1 MKRVLWTFVLCL
13 VVALPAFG
21 ADTLFSAQNSGL
33 NIELKFARGLKQLT
47 LSVRHIGS
55 GRAPVERTF
64 NISNPGEIDALT
76 AQAVSLLQSH
86 NANREDVD
94 RIATIFE
101 EFKFVSTANCQAIH
115 LGEELTS
122 DTRAIEDLVRE
133 FDRISAGIRGEGD
146 FERSVEL
153 FEVTVPNVGSFQLR
167 ALVDSLGRPV
177 KLSLSQNGETLKDF
191 KVVRNGDTFTFS
203 TNAGVPLIT
212 IQNHGMKNQ
221 LVSLAAYGKDGLET
235 IVRTHI
241 KLEAQNGNLNATVIA
256 TSQDTDNERVGEVRL
271 TTVSVEHR
279 PVVRH
284 AQMDIFIPSLEA
296 PVLRQRISQ
305 SPFGQSAVGSAN
317 YAASSSE
324 SYEAC
329 LSEAFVLRH
338 ELERSDSDNQLIQ
351 RCLGRVA
358 LEFAD
363 ESFATDENKQADFR
377 NCLQSIG
384 AIRNLGNGREFVDG
398 FFANN
403 DEAQESLSSCLAT
416 MREHDVRRSIEAY
429 LASEQFASDDSFA
442 PLLSGV
448 TELAMQTFKSCS
460 GDNCQSVAIARA
472 SQEMFKLKFLR
483 WFDEAS
489 IGTLGAERDRLVTQ
503 YTECASTKDLDQ
515 CQREL
520 MSATIRLLPSQMYNR
535 ISSDSG
541 LSALASEED
550 SQAVIACMNQSISRV
565 ATGDFSAFDEWRY
578 RCSFNQFKSKLPT
591 LASQHW
597 ANELS
602 RYGVSHPIE
611 GVVSSIEIALAGV
624 ATTGDAKKA
633 VEDAGISAYS
643 VGISRILESRLDE
656 RLPAGTNE
664 SDEARAIIQE
674 RLSAMTSP
682 GSYDLTESAG
692 VYLRRTSQS
701 RGAQGLQTGFR
712 DLVMRVH
719 TVPRQFELIRNLDRA
734 YRDDQQLTRTV
745 SQISGEY
752 ENCWQ
757 DFDANGSDDVLAH
770 ALKCDKATLADE
782 KFALISEELRQLV
795 SRRFPLASN
804 EANEILTPLHYMD
817 KCFQDGDPLGS
828 ATYAEYEQ
836 WLNACI
842 AVTQIDIA
850 SNMYEKLEHKYR
862 PVLSAADQSG
872 LKAKIACFREPL
884 KTMVGDD
891 GESFFEE
898 DFEKPAGHEHARSI
912 EDIMTVSDQLN
923 GAGSL
928 LSSMFTQENFDQ
940 RYREGDRAVLQ
951 GYLKLLASKGSD
963 QALMAKL
970 ETCSSQFDEIL
981 TSGFR
986 TYLMASVPNLYGQI
1000 VPFLGAPQQR
1010 LIEEV
1015 IDVEMAQLLLQV
1027 QAKSEY
1033 RTVES
1038 DAPGGTIVTSDF
1050 TIAAMARFIEGM
1062 GQYIAQGFVFD
1073 MNEMKTELVV
1083 FKEELKDALRWVV
1096 ESDQPVS
1103 LEELGRFFSESKLAD
1118 HMALAHVAKNTNDN
1132 FQSFLSGLYEKE
1144 IADFWERV
1152 KESNSGF
1159 FNWIIG
1165 REENHLSTK
1174 QKRELREIEEKYES
1188 LKTLARNMTAG
1199 YDFRRIFNV
1208 YGEEGREAL
1217 EMIKEQDFLPR
1228 LAGRTPS
1235 AVNRAQVDRA
1245 IAERI
1250 LADDSPG
1257 GFTERFVREIAQEY
1271 LTKQSRS
1278 KWGITKWMFYD
1289 DGDFDWEVVRE
1300 TESGR
1305 KAIEYYGK
1313 YVLLPRM
1320 LGQSL
1325 TRYEENLH
1333 KSKFEELLRKAQ
1345 KENR

>member
-1 MKRVLWTFVLCL
+1 MWTFILCL
-13 VVALPAFG
+13 VVVLPAFG
-21 ADTLFSAQNSGL
+21 ADTLFSAQNEGL
-33 NIELKFARGLKQLT
+33 NIELKFARGQKQLS

-55 GRAPVERTF
+55 GRAPVERIF
-64 NISNPGEIDALT
+64 SIANPGEIDALT

-86 NANREDVD
+86 NANRSDIES
-94 RIATIFE
+94 IATIFE

-133 FDRISAGIRGEGD
+133 FDRISAGIRGEGN
-146 FERSVEL
+146 FERSIEL

-167 ALVDSLGRPV
+167 ALVDSQGNPV
-177 KLSLSQNGETLKDF
+177 KLSLSQDGETLKDF

-212 IQNHGMKNQ
+212 IQNHGMKNRM
-221 LVSLAAYGKDGLET
+221 VSLAAYGKDGLET

-241 KLEAQNGNLNATVIA
+241 KLEAQNGNLNATVVA
-256 TSQDTDNERVGEVRL
+256 TSQDTDNERVGAVRL

-284 AQMDIFIPSLEA
+284 AQMDIFIPSLENSA
-296 PVLRQRISQ
+296 LRQRVAT
-305 SPFGQSAVGSAN
+305 SPFGRNAVETSTFSAEANAN
-317 YAASSSE
+317 YD
-324 SYEAC
+324 AC

-338 ELERSDSDNQLIQ
+338 ELERSDTDNQLIQ
-351 RCLGRVA
+351 RCLGRIA

-363 ESFATDENKQADFR
+363 QSFASNPQKQTDFR
-377 NCLQSIG
+377 NCLVSAG
-384 AIRNLGNGREFVDG
+384 AIRTQGEGREFVDG
-398 FFANN
+398 FFKN
-403 DEAQESLSSCLAT
+403 DEESQTALEGCLAQ
-416 MREHDVRRSIEAY
+416 MKEHDVRRSVEAY
-429 LASEQFASDDSFA
+429 LASEHFAGDESFA
-442 PLLSGV
+442 PLLQSV
-448 TELAMQTFKSCS
+448 TQLAMQTFSSCD
-460 GDNCQSVAIARA
+460 GDDCQSRAIARA

-489 IGTLGAERDRLVTQ
+489 IGALGTQRDELVND
-503 YTECASTKDLDQ
+503 YTACAGAKDLDQ

-520 MSATIRLLPSQMYNR
+520 MVAAIRLLPSQMYDR
-535 ISSDSG
+535 ISTESG
-541 LSALASEED
+541 LSAKAQADD
-550 SQAVIACMNQSISRV
+550 SQAVIACMNQNFSRI
-565 ATGDFSAFDEWRY
+565 ATGDFSSFDEWRY
-578 RCSFNQFKSKLPT
+578 RCSFNQFKTKLPN
-591 LASQHW
+591 LASEHW
-597 ANELS
+597 ANELA
-602 RYGVSHPIE
+602 RYGVVHPIE
-611 GVVSSIEIALAGV
+611 GVVNSVQIALSGV
-624 ATTGDAKKA
+624 ATSGDAKKA
-633 VEDAGISAYS
+633 IEDAGISAYS
-643 VGISRILESRLDE
+643 VGISRILDTRLDE

-664 SDEARAIIQE
+664 TEEARAIVLE

-682 GSYDLTESAG
+682 GSYDLVESTG
-692 VYLRRTSQS
+692 VYLRRTAQA
-701 RGAQGLQTGFR
+701 RGAQGIQTGFR

-719 TVPRQFELIRNLDRA
+719 TVPRQFELVRSLDPA
-734 YRDDQQLTRTV
+734 YRDDNQLTQQVAQLT
-745 SQISGEY
+745 SSYEDCWGE
-752 ENCWQ
+752 
-757 DFDANGSDDVLAH
+757 FDANGSSDVLAH

-782 KFALISEELRQLV
+782 KFSLISQELRQFV

-817 KCFQDGDPLGS
+817 KCFQDGDPLGNS
-828 ATYAEYEQ
+828 TYAEYEQ

-842 AVTQIDIA
+842 VVTRVDIA
-850 SNMYEKLEHKYR
+850 SNLYEKLEHKYK
-862 PVLSAADQSG
+862 PVLSGADQAG

-884 KTMVGDD
+884 KSMVGDD
-891 GESFFEE
+891 GESFFKD
-898 DFEKPAGHEHARSI
+898 DFENPEGHEQARSI
-912 EDIMTVSDQLN
+912 EDIMAVSDQLN

-940 RYREGDRAVLQ
+940 VYREGDRAVLQ
-951 GYLKLLASKGSD
+951 GYLKLLAGKGSD
-963 QALMAKL
+963 DQLMSKIEA
-970 ETCSSQFDEIL
+970 CSEQFDEIL

-1015 IDVEMAQLLLQV
+1015 IDVEMAELLLQV

-1050 TIAAMARFIEGM
+1050 TISAMARFIEGM

-1132 FQSFLSGLYEKE
+1132 FQSFLSGMYEKE
-1144 IADFWERV
+1144 VADFWERV
-1152 KESNSGF
+1152 KKSNSGF

-1165 REENHLSTK
+1165 RDENHLSSK
-1174 QKRELREIEEKYES
+1174 QKRELKEIEEKYES

-1217 EMIKEQDFLPR
+1217 NMIKEQDFLPR

-1235 AVNRAQVDRA
+1235 AVNRAQIDSA

-1250 LADDSPG
+1250 LADNAPG
-1257 GFTERFVREIAQEY
+1257 GFTERFVREMAQEY

-1278 KWGITKWMFYD
+1278 KWGITKWLFYD

-1313 YVLLPRM
+1313 FVLLPKM

-1333 KSKFEELLRKAQ
+1333 KGKFEELLRKAQ